1 MLILLYIRISSDPTC
16 SKNIKSLFER
26 LKKYQSFCNID
37 ERDYMNT
44 SALAELARLLPA
56 FQVVV
61 FQKKEELK
69 EQSDYTAVFSA
80 LSSTNPDADILSLLH
95 TEGIKFDILKS
106 KDGQR

>member
-1 MLILLYIRISSDPTC
+1 
-16 SKNIKSLFER
+16 
-26 LKKYQSFCNID
+26 
-37 ERDYMNT
+37 MNT

-61 FQKKEELK
+61 FQKKELK